1 MSKAPAKVAR
11 QYPTPALEKGLDI
24 LELFASEPAGLTK
37 SDVARRLGR
46 TISEIFRM
54 LVCLEKRG
62 YISQSRDGER
72 YRLTLRL
79 FKLAQEYPPT
89 KRMVAE
95 ALPIM
100 QQVAYEINQ
109 SCHLG
114 VLDCDHL
121 VILSQVDSPLSTG
134 FYGKVGRI
142 VDLVRGATGQVILA
156 HQTPE
161 TCSRAIQ
168 LWCKQHNAHPPRD
181 LAAQLAR
188 IKKRGYEV
196 KSSYE
201 VKGIINVSFPVLD
214 DRGYAIAALTVPF
227 LQRIGDPTNPAKVRR
242 VLKEASSLLSEA
254 IGGAEMQKGPER
266 RLRSK

>member
-1 MSKAPAKVAR
+1 MSKIPTKIDG
-11 QYPTPALEKGLDI
+11 QYLTPALEKGLDI
-24 LELFASEPAGLTK
+24 LELLASEPAGLTK

-54 LVCLEKRG
+54 LVCLEQRG
-62 YISQSRDGER
+62 YISQSSNDER
-72 YRLTLRL
+72 YRLTLRM

-89 KRMVAE
+89 KRMIAE

-100 QQVAYEINQ
+100 QRVTHEVNQ

-114 VLDCDHL
+114 VLDCDHV

-142 VDLVRGATGQVILA
+142 VDLVRGATGRVILA

-161 TCSRAIQ
+161 TCSRAIK

-181 LAAQLAR
+181 LAAHLAR
-188 IKKRGYEV
+188 IKQRGYEV

-214 DRGYAIAALTVPF
+214 ERGYAISALTVPF
-227 LQRIGDPTNPAKVRR
+227 LQRIGDPTTPASVRR
-242 VLKEASSLLSEA
+242 VLKEASTLLSRA
-254 IGGAEMQKGPER
+254 IGGTETV
-266 RLRSK
+266 LRKNSV

>member
-1 MSKAPAKVAR
+1 MSQVPTKIDG
-11 QYPTPALEKGLDI
+11 QYLTPALEKGLDI
-24 LELFASEPAGLTK
+24 LELFASEPAGLNK

-54 LVCLEKRG
+54 LVCLEQRG
-62 YISQSRDGER
+62 YISQSGDDER

-89 KRMVAE
+89 KRMVGE

-100 QQVAYEINQ
+100 QKVAHEINQ

-114 VLDCDHL
+114 VLDCDHV

-188 IKKRGYEV
+188 IKRRGHEV
-196 KSSYE
+196 KGSYE

-214 DRGYAIAALTVPF
+214 DRGYATAALTVPF
-227 LQRIGDPTNPAKVRR
+227 LQRIGDPMTPARVRP
-242 VLKEASSLLSEA
+242 VLKEASVSLSKA
-254 IGGAEMQKGPER
+254 IGGTGTV
-266 RLRSK
+266 LRKNSA

>member
-1 MSKAPAKVAR
+1 MSQAPTKIDG
-11 QYPTPALEKGLDI
+11 QYLTPALEKGLDI
-24 LELFASEPAGLTK
+24 LELFASEPEGLTK

-54 LVCLEKRG
+54 LVCLEQRG
-62 YISQSRDGER
+62 YISSDGER

-89 KRMVAE
+89 KRMIGE

-100 QQVAYEINQ
+100 QKVAHEVNQ

-114 VLDCDHL
+114 VLDCDHV

-134 FYGKVGRI
+134 FYGKVGRT

-181 LAAQLAR
+181 LTAQLAR
-188 IKKRGYEV
+188 IRQRGYEI
-196 KSSYE
+196 KGSYE
-201 VKGIINVSFPVLD
+201 VKGIVNITFPVLD

-227 LQRIGDPTNPAKVRR
+227 LQRIGDPMTPARVRPI
-242 VLKEASSLLSEA
+242 LKEASRLLTKA
-254 IGGAEMQKGPER
+254 IGGTETRFREK
-266 RLRSK
+266 SI